1 MTSEQINKAK
11 SLIDKASKIA
21 IIGHRNPDGDAM
33 GSCLGLYHY
42 LKLKNKELAVIMPNE
57 FPDFL
62 GWIPG
67 ADQVLIFESGIEKT
81 TALLQQ
87 CDLIF
92 TLDFNAFHRTGTPMS
107 DVLHGL
113 NCEFMMIDHH
123 ESPDDYATV
132 CYSVPSMSSTC
143 EMVYRFIDLLGDQAL
158 INQNIATCVY
168 TGLITDTGSFKFDS
182 TSSDT
187 LRIAAHLKDTG
198 INTSKIYNDL
208 YDNNSSNR
216 LQLLGKALQNLQVIP
231 NTNVSYISLS
241 QEELDSFNY
250 KKGDTEGIV
259 NYGLSLKGITFTAFF
274 SENKTEGIIKISFRS
289 IGNVDVNEFARKYFN
304 GGGHKNA
311 AGGKSFDSLES
322 TIKQFEQLIISEYA
336 Q

>member
-1 MTSEQINKAK
+1 MTSEQITKAK

-33 GSCLGLYHY
+33 GSCLGLFHY
-42 LKLKNKELAVIMPNE
+42 LKLSKQDVTVIMPNE

-67 ADQVLIFESGIEKT
+67 TDQVLVFENEIEKT
-81 TALLQQ
+81 TALLEQ

-92 TLDFNAFHRTGTPMS
+92 TLDFNAFHRTGAQMS
-107 DVLHGL
+107 EVLNKL
-113 NCEFMMIDHH
+113 DCAFVMIDHH
-123 ESPDDYATV
+123 EFPDDYATI
-132 CYSVPSMSSTC
+132 CYSVPPMSSTC
-143 EMVYRFIDLLGDQAL
+143 EMVYRFIDYLGDNEL
-158 INQNIATCVY
+158 INKEIALCIY

-187 LRIAAHLKDTG
+187 LRIAARLKDTG

-208 YDNNSSNR
+208 YDNFSSNR
-216 LQLLGKALQNLQVIP
+216 LQLLGRALQNLKVIP
-231 NTNVSYISLS
+231 NSSVSYINLT
-241 QEELDSFNY
+241 QEELDSFDY

-259 NYGLSLKGITFTAFF
+259 NYGLSLQGINFTAFF
-274 SENKTEGIIKISFRS
+274 TENTKEGIIKISFRS
-289 IGNVDVNEFARKYFN
+289 IGDVDVNEFARKHFN

-311 AGGKSFDSLES
+311 AGGKSLTSLNQ
-322 TIKQFEQLIISEYA
+322 TLQQFEKIISEEYA
-336 Q
+336 K